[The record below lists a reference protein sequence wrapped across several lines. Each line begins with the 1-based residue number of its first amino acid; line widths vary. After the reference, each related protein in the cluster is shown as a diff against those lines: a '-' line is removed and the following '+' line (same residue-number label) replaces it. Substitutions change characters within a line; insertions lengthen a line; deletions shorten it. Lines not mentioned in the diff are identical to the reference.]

1 MRMRM
6 SRVAEGECLQSKEQ
20 LGLALGFM
28 EGFLGLGEGDEVT
41 GMAVMVDR
49 RWRMLVSSAHVLQR
63 EKESCCS
70 AVSCETKAKPKGR
83 AKGKSA
89 GGAQVSKIIY
99 LKSRPRVRTL
109 RSYPIRSSATRLRT
123 VLNTFESLPVG

>member
-63 EKESCCS
+63 ERERELLFSC
-70 AVSCETKAKPKGR
+70 
-83 AKGKSA
+83 
-89 GGAQVSKIIY
+89 
-99 LKSRPRVRTL
+99 
-109 RSYPIRSSATRLRT
+109 
-123 VLNTFESLPVG
+123 VL